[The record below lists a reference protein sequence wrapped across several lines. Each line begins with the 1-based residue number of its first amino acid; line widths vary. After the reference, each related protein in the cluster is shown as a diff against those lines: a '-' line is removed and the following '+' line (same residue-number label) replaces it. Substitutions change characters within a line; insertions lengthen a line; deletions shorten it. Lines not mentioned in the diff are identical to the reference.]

1 MATAYV
7 IANIRVTDPE
17 KFDEYKRLSTA
28 AVQAHGG
35 RFLIRGGRV
44 VSLEGTWTPNRLT
57 VSEFPSSEKAE
68 TFVRSAEYSRAREA
82 RRDAAFFDMIV
93 VEGV

>member
-44 VSLEGTWTPNRLT
+44 ASLEGTWTPSRLT
-57 VSEFPSSEKAE
+57 VIEFPSSEKAE
-68 TFVRSAEYSRAREA
+68 TFVRSTDYRRAREA
-82 RRDAAFFDMIV
+82 RQDAAFFDMIV
-93 VEGV
+93 VEGI